1 MAHFAKIE
9 NGFVTQIIVV
19 NNEVLLDELGEESET
34 LGSEFCQNL
43 FGGEWIQ
50 ASYNANFRGIYPG
63 VGDTYDSEQDL
74 FIRPIEIIRE
84 NAEEADTLIL

>member
-9 NGFVTQIIVV
+9 NGYVSEIIVV
-19 NNEVLLDELGEESET
+19 NNEVLLNELGEESEA

-63 VGDTYDSEQDL
+63 VGDTYDSENDL
-74 FIRPIEIIRE
+74 FIRPVEVVVD
-84 NAEEADTLIL
+84 EAIPE

>member
-9 NGFVTQIIVV
+9 NGIVRQVIVV
-19 NNEVLLDELGEESET
+19 ANEVLLDDSGNESEAI
-34 LGSEFCQNL
+34 GADFCHNL

-63 VGDTYDSEQDL
+63 VGDIYDSENDL
-74 FIRPIEIIRE
+74 FIRPVEVVVDETIPE
-84 NAEEADTLIL
+84 

>member
-63 VGDTYDSEQDL
+63 VGDIYDSENDL
-74 FIRPIEIIRE
+74 FIRPVEVVVDETIPE
-84 NAEEADTLIL
+84 